1 MLRAPA
7 GNYISIWAPK
17 KDSNSRYKE
26 CSRRSKQV
34 IGLAGLNDTPKVHYR
49 NLVAEVSYNTKVMAD
64 ENHRYAR
71 SLFDL
76 LEKIKYLRL
85 DRDVE
90 CGEGLFGDYEFRR
103 NSQRPC
109 YAYPL
114 ALSAA
119 ELMRVFGKHFRI
131 QSYLVQ
137 EFHNPVLYLATGGD
151 IVDLERFGKRIDDPH
166 PRIQGSKG
174 VLENNLH
181 LSAIAPQGPRP

>member
-1 MLRAPA
+1 MP
-7 GNYISIWAPK
+7 
-17 KDSNSRYKE
+17 
-26 CSRRSKQV
+26 
-34 IGLAGLNDTPKVHYR
+34 
-49 NLVAEVSYNTKVMAD
+49 
-64 ENHRYAR
+64 R

-90 CGEGLFGDYEFRR
+90 CGEGFIGDYEFRETA
-103 NSQRPC
+103 SDLLC
-109 YAYPL
+109 I
-114 ALSAA
+114 SMAA

-137 EFHNPVLYLATGGD
+137 EFHDPVLYLATGGD
-151 IVDLERFGKRIDDPH
+151 PVDLERFGKRIDDPH
-166 PRIQGSKG
+166 PRIPGSEG